1 MSKGYLA
8 MKQHDGKIA
17 FPGGINGRVKLPE
30 GAIGM
35 LFIFKTKTA
44 ARKFWGRD
52 VPLLELEESKK

>member
-1 MSKGYLA
+1 
-8 MKQHDGKIA
+8 
-17 FPGGINGRVKLPE
+17 VKLPE